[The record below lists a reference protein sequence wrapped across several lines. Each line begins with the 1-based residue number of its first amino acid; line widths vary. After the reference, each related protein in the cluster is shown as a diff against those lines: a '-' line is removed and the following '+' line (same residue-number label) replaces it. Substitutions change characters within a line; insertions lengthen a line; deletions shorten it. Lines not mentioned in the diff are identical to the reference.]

1 MKKSQHLH
9 QLITKGLTLGLILA
23 STDLTA
29 AAKETSDFLK
39 LVAETNGNITTKPM
53 TEDALLLE
61 VNQEGADLYN
71 SLPPEGKTLAVKL
84 AARACN
90 GGNDCRGQNACRSEQ
105 NACMGQGSCKG
116 QTICSF
122 SDKNQAVKTAAKLME
137 EKRKELQKPVE
148 PETKKENTT
157 TESHA

>member
-1 MKKSQHLH
+1 MKKSHHLH
-9 QLITKGLTLGLILA
+9 QIVTKGLTLGLILA
-23 STDLTA
+23 SAELTGA
-29 AAKETSDFLK
+29 TKETSDFLK

-61 VNQEGADLYN
+61 VNQEGGDLYN
-71 SLPPEGKTLAVKL
+71 SLSPEGKKLAIKL

-90 GGNDCRGQNACRSEQ
+90 GGNDCKGQNACRSEQ

-137 EKRKELQKPVE
+137 EKRKELQAPAVQDLSAPKQN
-148 PETKKENTT
+148 KD
-157 TESHA
+157 SHA